1 MLYVYSSMHSA
12 KESGD
17 LKGIGSKRVSKVPP
31 AIECAACVKL
41 ATKVEVLEN
50 ENKELKSTII
60 VLENRVEALENDIKE
75 LKSTN
80 INFME
85 QLNSLRENVKNL
97 MEHVVPTN
105 EIRLRVLLYQF
116 RDYIGKLLRKK
127 PANQNWTV
135 YLGNVANDPAELLR
149 LGVSKEA
156 VLFLSTEFGTLSES
170 AHIASEE
177 LVSQAIDA
185 VRSEYKRACYREI
198 FNKVND

>member
-31 AIECAACVKL
+31 AMECAACVKL

-50 ENKELKSTII
+50 RVEALK
-60 VLENRVEALENDIKE
+60 NRVEALENDNKE
-75 LKSTN
+75 LK

-97 MEHVVPTN
+97 MDHVVPTN

-116 RDYIGKLLRKK
+116 RDYIGKHLRKK

-135 YLGNVANDPAELLR
+135 YLGNIANDPAKLLC
-149 LGVSKEA
+149 LGVRRGCSISEHRIRDA
-156 VLFLSTEFGTLSES
+156 QRIRTHSLRGT
-170 AHIASEE
+170 
-177 LVSQAIDA
+177 SQPGNRRGA
-185 VRSEYKRACYREI
+185 KRI
-198 FNKVND
+198 QTSLL

>member
-1 MLYVYSSMHSA
+1 MHSA

-17 LKGIGSKRVSKVPP
+17 LKSAESKRVSKVPP
-31 AIECAACVKL
+31 AMECAGCVKL
-41 ATKVEVLEN
+41 AAKVEVLEN
-50 ENKELKSTII
+50 EN
-60 VLENRVEALENDIKE
+60 KE

-97 MEHVVPTN
+97 MDHVVPTN
-105 EIRLRVLLYQF
+105 EIRLRVFLYQF
-116 RDYIGKLLRKK
+116 RYYIGKHLCKK
-127 PANQNWTV
+127 PANQTWTV
-135 YLGNVANDPAELLR
+135 YLGHIANDPAQLLR

-156 VLFLSTEFGTLSES
+156 VLFLSTEFETLSES

>member
-50 ENKELKSTII
+50 
-60 VLENRVEALENDIKE
+60 RVEALENDNKE
-75 LKSTN
+75 LK

-97 MEHVVPTN
+97 MDHVVPTN
-105 EIRLRVLLYQF
+105 EIRIRVLLYQF
-116 RDYIGKLLRKK
+116 RDYIGKHLRKK

>member
-31 AIECAACVKL
+31 AMECAACVKL

-116 RDYIGKLLRKK
+116 RDYIGKHLRKK

-135 YLGNVANDPAELLR
+135 YLGNIANDPAKLLC
-149 LGVSKEA
+149 LGVRRGCSISEHRIRDA
-156 VLFLSTEFGTLSES
+156 QRIRTHSLRGT
-170 AHIASEE
+170 
-177 LVSQAIDA
+177 SQPGNRRGA
-185 VRSEYKRACYREI
+185 KRI
-198 FNKVND
+198 QTSLL